1 MTNTGRK
8 LRKRHHFQTY
18 LNSDSL
24 EGAWRKEVSWGG
36 AERQVKVFFSF
47 TLCWPH
53 LGCFS
58 KGSWQRLWLFNWLL
72 QIQNVY
78 SALRRSCQPLHGR
91 RLRPVQ
97 QRADVQGIGRC
108 RAQVCSFCGAKS
120 GKKNKTKKKQSRLR
134 GTQGAAKKLLAGCG
148 VWVCVIQ
155 GSAFSCTSLLTAF
168 DKYHRRNQDPMWLN
182 MAMCQIHNFNTAN
195 RLH

>member
-58 KGSWQRLWLFNWLL
+58 KEAGKDCGFLIGSCKYRVS
-72 QIQNVY
+72 IQLCAAPANRCTGDGCGRY
-78 SALRRSCQPLHGR
+78 SSVLMSRGLGGAELRYAAFV
-91 RLRPVQ
+91 VQ
-97 QRADVQGIGRC
+97 SRE
-108 RAQVCSFCGAKS
+108 K
-120 GKKNKTKKKQSRLR
+120 KTKQKK
-134 GTQGAAKKLLAGCG
+134 TVEAARNPRCSQEAFGRMRCVGVCNTRQRFLLH
-148 VWVCVIQ
+148 
-155 GSAFSCTSLLTAF
+155 LAF
-168 DKYHRRNQDPMWLN
+168 D
-182 MAMCQIHNFNTAN
+182 CF
-195 RLH
+195 